1 MLFRSR
7 LRTGR
12 RREVSLGGRGTPA
25 MIALAIVLVL
35 TSGTSVSL
43 AVRDS
48 AAIALRAATEPIA
61 AVGRG
66 LAAVGALGADIQ
78 ALRTRLALTL
88 QERDEA
94 AASAARVASLEREI
108 TELQAILDLRSSITF
123 SSIAVQVV
131 ARDFEIGKRLVI
143 VDRGSLDGI
152 TEGDVVIGAG
162 GTLVGR
168 VISLSERS
176 AQVRLVSD
184 PEFAVTAEIAATGA
198 IGILHGRGANPLSFE
213 DIDALRDVPV
223 GAEVTT
229 SGIELS
235 TTIRSAFPRGLSIGR
250 VVTVS
255 DPSGAVIKSAEVKPI
270 LELDAARTLLV
281 ITNYD
286 GGLNAPSP
294 AP

>member
-1 MLFRSR
+1 MALDKPYKNVPGTIIFDAEQARKGYQINQLCMSFMKPEN
-7 LRTGR
+7 
-12 RREVSLGGRGTPA
+12 RERYLADREAYLDEWQLTPK
-25 MIALAIVLVL
+25 
-35 TSGTSVSL
+35 
-43 AVRDS
+43 
-48 AAIALRAATEPIA
+48 
-61 AVGRG
+61 
-66 LAAVGALGADIQ
+66 
-78 ALRTRLALTL
+78 
-88 QERDEA
+88 
-94 AASAARVASLEREI
+94 AR
-108 TELQAILDLRSSITF
+108 QAILDLRTSISF

-168 VISLSERS
+168 VVSLSERS

-198 IGILHGRGANPLSFE
+198 IGILRGRGANPLSFE

-235 TTIRSAFPRGLSIGR
+235 ATIRSAFPRGLSIGR
-250 VVTVS
+250 VVAVS
-255 DPSGAVIKSAEVKPI
+255 DPSGAVIKSAEVEPI
-270 LELDAARTLLV
+270 LELDSARTLLV

-286 GGLNAPSP
+286 GGLSVPIAP
-294 AP
+294 

>member
-12 RREVSLGGRGTPA
+12 RTGVSLGSRTTPV
-25 MIALAIVLVL
+25 LIVLSLLLLL
-35 TSGTSVSL
+35 TSSTPISV

-48 AAIALRAATEPIA
+48 VSSVLRVATEPIA
-61 AVGRG
+61 SVGRS
-66 LAAVGALGADIQ
+66 LAAAGVLANDIQ

-94 AASAARVASLEREI
+94 TASAARVASLEREI
-108 TELQAILDLRSSITF
+108 TELQAILDLRSSISF

-143 VDRGSLDGI
+143 IDRGTRDGI

-162 GTLVGR
+162 GTLAGR
-168 VISLSERS
+168 VISVSEGS

-184 PEFAVTAEIAATGA
+184 PEFTVTAEIATTGA
-198 IGILHGRGANPLSFE
+198 IGLLHGRGANPLVFD

-235 TTIRSAFPRGLSIGR
+235 SAIRSAFPRGLSIGR

-270 LELDAARTLLV
+270 LEFDSARTLLV
-281 ITNYD
+281 ILNYV
-286 GGLNAPSP
+286 GGLPAPSLP
-294 AP
+294 

>member
-7 LRTGR
+7 LRSGR
-12 RREVSLGGRGTPA
+12 RTGVSFGGRGTLA
-25 MIALAIVLVL
+25 LIALSFLLLL
-35 TSGTSVSL
+35 TSSSPISI

-48 AAIALRAATEPIA
+48 VSSLLRVATDPIA
-61 AVGRG
+61 TVGRG
-66 LAAVGALGADIQ
+66 LAAIGAVAADVQ

-108 TELQAILDLRSSITF
+108 TELQAVLDLRSSISF
-123 SSIAVQVV
+123 SSVAVQVV
-131 ARDFEIGKRLVI
+131 GRDFDIGKRLVI
-143 VDRGSLDGI
+143 IDRGTRDGI
-152 TEGDVVIGAG
+152 SEGELVIGAG
-162 GTLVGR
+162 GTLAGR
-168 VISLSERS
+168 VISVTEGS

-184 PEFAVTAEIAATGA
+184 PGFTVTAEIASTGA
-198 IGILHGRGANPLSFE
+198 IGLLHGRGANPLVFD

-235 TTIRSAFPRGLSIGR
+235 SAIRSAFPRGLSIGR
-250 VVTVS
+250 IITVS
-255 DPSGAVIKSAEVKPI
+255 DPSGAVVKSAEVRPI
-270 LELDAARTLLV
+270 LELDSVRTLLV
-281 ITNYD
+281 ILNYA
-286 GGLNAPSP
+286 GGLPAPS

>member
-1 MLFRSR
+1 M
-7 LRTGR
+7 
-12 RREVSLGGRGTPA
+12 
-25 MIALAIVLVL
+25 
-35 TSGTSVSL
+35 
-43 AVRDS
+43 RDS
-48 AAIALRAATEPIA
+48 ASSVLRVVTEPIA
-61 AVGRG
+61 AIGRG
-66 LAAVGALGADIQ
+66 LAVIGAVAADVQ

-108 TELQAILDLRSSITF
+108 TELQAILDLRSSISF

-131 ARDFEIGKRLVI
+131 ARDFEIGKRLVVI
-143 VDRGSLDGI
+143 DRGTRDGI
-152 TEGDVVIGAG
+152 TEGDIVIGAG
-162 GTLVGR
+162 GTLAGR
-168 VISLSERS
+168 VISVTEGS

-184 PEFAVTAEIAATGA
+184 PEFTVTAEIATTGA
-198 IGILHGRGANPLSFE
+198 IGLLHGRGANPLVFD

-235 TTIRSAFPRGLSIGR
+235 SALRSAFPRGLSIGR

-270 LELDAARTLLV
+270 LELDSARTLLV
-281 ITNYD
+281 ILNYG
-286 GGLNAPSP
+286 GGLQLPSAAP
-294 AP
+294 

>member
-1 MLFRSR
+1 V
-7 LRTGR
+7 LR
-12 RREVSLGGRGTPA
+12 V
-25 MIALAIVLVL
+25 
-35 TSGTSVSL
+35 
-43 AVRDS
+43 
-48 AAIALRAATEPIA
+48 ATEPIA
-61 AVGRG
+61 TVGRG
-66 LAAVGALGADIQ
+66 LATVGALAGDIQ

-88 QERDEA
+88 QERDQV

-108 TELQAILDLRSSITF
+108 TELEAILDLRSSISF

-143 VDRGSLDGI
+143 IDRGTRDGI

-162 GTLVGR
+162 GTLAGR
-168 VISLSERS
+168 VISVTEHN

-184 PEFAVTAEIAATGA
+184 PGFSVIAEIATTGA
-198 IGILHGRGANPLSFE
+198 IGLLRGRGANPLVFD

-235 TTIRSAFPRGLSIGR
+235 ATIRSAFPRGLSIGR

-270 LELDAARTLLV
+270 LELDSARTLLV
-281 ITNYD
+281 ILNYG
-286 GGLNAPSP
+286 GGLIAPSP

>member
-12 RREVSLGGRGTPA
+12 RTGVSLGGRGTPA
-25 MIALAIVLVL
+25 LIVLSLLLLL
-35 TSGTSVSL
+35 TSSTPPSI

-48 AAIALRAATEPIA
+48 ASSALRAVTEPIA

-66 LAAVGALGADIQ
+66 LAVIGAVTADVQ

-94 AASAARVASLEREI
+94 VASAVRVASLEREI
-108 TELQAILDLRSSITF
+108 TELQAILDLRSSISF

-143 VDRGSLDGI
+143 IDRGTRDGI

-162 GTLVGR
+162 GTLAGR
-168 VISLSERS
+168 VISVTEQN

-184 PEFAVTAEIAATGA
+184 PGFSVIAEIATTGA
-198 IGILHGRGANPLSFE
+198 IGLLRGRGANPLVFD

-235 TTIRSAFPRGLSIGR
+235 ATIRSAFPRGLSIGR

-270 LELDAARTLLV
+270 LELDSARTLLV
-281 ITNYD
+281 ILNYG
-286 GGLNAPSP
+286 GGLIAPSP

>member
-12 RREVSLGGRGTPA
+12 RREFTLGGRGTPA
-25 MIALAIVLVL
+25 MIALSLVLLL
-35 TSGTSVSL
+35 TSGTSISR
-43 AVRDS
+43 AVRDT
-48 AAIALRAATEPIA
+48 AATVLRAATEPIA
-61 AVGRG
+61 AAGRA
-66 LAAVGALGADIQ
+66 LAEVGALGADIQ

-108 TELQAILDLRSSITF
+108 TELQAILDLRSSISF
-123 SSIAVQVV
+123 SSIAAQVIT
-131 ARDFEIGKRLVI
+131 RDFEIGKRLVVI
-143 VDRGSLDGI
+143 DRGSLDGI

-235 TTIRSAFPRGLSIGR
+235 ATIRSAFPRGLSIGR
-250 VVTVS
+250 VVAVS
-255 DPSGAVIKSAEVKPI
+255 DPSGAVIKSAEVEPI
-270 LELDAARTLLV
+270 LELDSARTLLV

-286 GGLNAPSP
+286 GGLSVPIAP
-294 AP
+294 

>member
-1 MLFRSR
+1 MLFGSLLRSR
-7 LRTGR
+7 RRTGG
-12 RREVSLGGRGTPA
+12 SLGGRRTPVL
-25 MIALAIVLVL
+25 IVFALLLLL
-35 TSGTSVSL
+35 TSSTPPSI

-48 AAIALRAATEPIA
+48 ASSALRVVTEPIA

-66 LAAVGALGADIQ
+66 LAVIGAAVEDVQ
-78 ALRTRLALTL
+78 ALRTRLAVTL

-108 TELQAILDLRSSITF
+108 IELQAILDLRSSISF
-123 SSIAVQVV
+123 SSVAVQVV
-131 ARDFEIGKRLVI
+131 ARDFEIGKRLVVI
-143 VDRGSLDGI
+143 DRGTRDGI

-162 GTLVGR
+162 GTLAGR
-168 VISLSERS
+168 VISVTEGS

-184 PEFAVTAEIAATGA
+184 PEFTVTAEIAATGA
-198 IGILHGRGANPLSFE
+198 IGLLHGRGTNPLAFD

-235 TTIRSAFPRGLSIGR
+235 STIRSAFPRGLSIGR

-255 DPSGAVIKSAEVKPI
+255 DPSGAVIKSAEVKPL
-270 LELDAARTLLV
+270 LELDSVRTLLV
-281 ITNYD
+281 IVNYR
-286 GGLNAPSP
+286 GGLTAP
-294 AP
+294 

>member
-7 LRTGR
+7 LRSGR
-12 RREVSLGGRGTPA
+12 RTGVSFGGRGLPA
-25 MIALAIVLVL
+25 LIVISLLLLL
-35 TSGTSVSL
+35 TSSTPVSI

-48 AAIALRAATEPIA
+48 ASSALRVATEPLATI
-61 AVGRG
+61 GRG
-66 LAAVGALGADIQ
+66 LAAAGVLASDIQ

-94 AASAARVASLEREI
+94 SASAARVASLEREI
-108 TELQAILDLRSSITF
+108 TELQAILDLRSSISF

-131 ARDFEIGKRLVI
+131 GRDFDIGKRLVI
-143 VDRGSLDGI
+143 IDRGTRDGI
-152 TEGDVVIGAG
+152 AEGDVVIGAG
-162 GTLVGR
+162 GTLAGR
-168 VISLSERS
+168 VISVTEGS

-184 PEFAVTAEIAATGA
+184 PGFTVTAEIATTGA
-198 IGILHGRGANPLSFE
+198 IGLLHGRGANPLVFD

-235 TTIRSAFPRGLSIGR
+235 SAIRSAFPRGLSIGR
-250 VVTVS
+250 IITVS
-255 DPSGAVIKSAEVKPI
+255 DPSGAVVKSAEVRPI
-270 LELDAARTLLV
+270 LELDSVRTLLV
-281 ITNYD
+281 ILNYT
-286 GGLNAPSP
+286 GGLPAPS